1 MRPRILLLH
10 FPPMSDIIN
19 PHDKFFKETF
29 TQPEIARDF
38 LANYLPP
45 TVLPLLDLNQIKLE
59 KESFIDPR
67 LQEHFSDL
75 LYSVPLANDVGMVF
89 VYLLLEHKSY
99 YDPFTPL
106 QILGYMVRF
115 WERRQRQGQKTLE
128 PIIPLLLYHGRER
141 WIGSQRLSGLY
152 TGPEELRLYL
162 PDFTYQLTDLSHYST
177 EGIKGEAMTQIA
189 LRLFHAIFDPTL
201 ASQLPGILALFW
213 QLANQQTAL
222 QYLETVLRYLS
233 VTADR
238 LTLDE
243 LQTAVEDVLKQQGDE
258 LMTTV
263 AQQWLEQGRQ
273 QGLER
278 GLAQGLQAM
287 RQNVL
292 DLLEIRLQVPP
303 VRFQEQLAKVG
314 SLETLSLLVRRAG
327 TVDDVSEFEQAL
339 SALANS

>member
-1 MRPRILLLH
+1 
-10 FPPMSDIIN
+10 
-19 PHDKFFKETF
+19 
-29 TQPEIARDF
+29 
-38 LANYLPP
+38 
-45 TVLPLLDLNQIKLE
+45 
-59 KESFIDPR
+59 
-67 LQEHFSDL
+67 
-75 LYSVPLANDVGMVF
+75 
-89 VYLLLEHKSY
+89 
-99 YDPFTPL
+99 
-106 QILGYMVRF
+106 MVRF

-141 WIGSQRLSGLY
+141 WIGSQRLSDLY

-263 AQQWLEQGRQ
+263 AQQWLE
-273 QGLER
+273 R

-292 DLLEIRLQVPP
+292 DLLEIRLQVPR